1 MEDIRPA
8 AFLVLE
14 PESPEANSADR
25 PELAVHPSPT
35 PADSPE
41 ASGMQAEPPGR
52 VNLALHTPREPK
64 TSLASIIEAILFAAD
79 TPLSATRLAEL
90 AGGCGP
96 ATVRECIERLNGKYE
111 SCELSFRIEAIAGGY
126 QMMSLPAYRPWLA
139 RLNRQRSETR
149 LSDAAL
155 ETLAIIAYRQ
165 PIIRADIEAIRGVAC
180 GEVIGRLREM
190 GLVRIVGRAEI
201 VGRPILYGT
210 TRKFLDV
217 FGLAD
222 LDDLPPM
229 EALKLRPARE
239 MPHPDPQR
247 CEARGAE
254 EPPGP
259 QLREDGDGPAPAAP
273 LRAVAGA

>member
-8 AFLVLE
+8 ASLVLD
-14 PESPEANSADR
+14 PESTEANSAER
-25 PELAVHPSPT
+25 PELAVHPL
-35 PADSPE
+35 PAT
-41 ASGMQAEPPGR
+41 AAPPGAPGKQAGPPGGA
-52 VNLALHTPREPK
+52 NLALHPPREPN
-64 TSLASIIEAILFAAD
+64 TGIASIIEAILFAAD
-79 TPLSATRLAEL
+79 TPLSPARLAEL

-96 ATVRECIERLNGKYE
+96 ATVRECIEHLNGKYE
-111 SCELSFRIEAIAGGY
+111 SCDLSFRIEAIAGGY
-126 QMMSLPAYRPWLA
+126 QMMSLPAFRPWLA
-139 RLNRQRSETR
+139 RLDRQRSETR

-155 ETLAIIAYRQ
+155 ETLAIIAYKQ

-180 GEVIGRLREM
+180 GEVIGRLREL

-222 LDDLPPM
+222 LDDLPPL

-247 CEARGAE
+247 SEARGVE
-254 EPPGP
+254 EPPHP
-259 QLREDGDGPAPAAP
+259 QLGERSDGPAVAA
-273 LRAVAGA
+273 LVRAVAGA